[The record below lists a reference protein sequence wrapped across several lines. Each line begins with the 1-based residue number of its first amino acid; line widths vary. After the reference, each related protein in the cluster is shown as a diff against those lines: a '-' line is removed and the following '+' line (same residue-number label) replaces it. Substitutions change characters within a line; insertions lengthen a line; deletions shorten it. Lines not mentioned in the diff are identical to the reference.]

1 MGSLWSLI
9 RLGIGALT
17 SKDGQADAIRS
28 TPGPIGSTAGQEQA
42 ARYYPW
48 GYDSRSPAGGKRLC
62 VAPSGGSN
70 LVAIGER
77 NDSAKPDYDDPD
89 WTAILHN
96 ESTGT
101 WIKLR
106 SDGGVQI
113 QGNGLAKGLIEIK
126 ADGSIQL
133 NGNAVAVIKSG
144 DGVTPTADMLAW
156 MNSVGGFCG
165 FPPPPTLAAKIGTS
179 QSSST
184 KVVTGL

>member
-1 MGSLWSLI
+1 MGSVWSI
-9 RLGIGALT
+9 VRLGIGALT

-28 TPGPIGSTAGQEQA
+28 TPGPIGSAAGQEQT

-48 GYDSRSPAGGKRLC
+48 GFDSRSPAGGKRLC

-77 NDSAKPDYDDPD
+77 NDAAKPDYGDPD
-89 WTAILHN
+89 WTTILHT
-96 ESTGT
+96 EATGT
-101 WIKLR
+101 FIKLR

-126 ADGSIQL
+126 PNGSIEL

-144 DGVTPTADMLAW
+144 DGVSPTADMLSW
-156 MNSVGGFCG
+156 MNLIGGFCAI
-165 FPPPPTLAAKIGTS
+165 PVPPTVAAKIGTAE
-179 QSSST
+179 SSST
-184 KVVTGL
+184 KVVTGF